1 MDLSSLSETELLMC
15 VVLGHWVFILNV
27 LSVILSSL
35 FQSGRVCAAAM
46 YTTPQLHPPRYT
58 TVIIA
63 YFLVEVVLT
72 R

>member
-1 MDLSSLSETELLMC
+1 
-15 VVLGHWVFILNV
+15 